1 MAKNGYLIFDS
12 DTHVGPNMDVLDPYL
27 SASDKEALDGLS
39 QYRRGNR
46 YMIGERKY
54 DRRLGDAEPKPAD
67 PNAYMSGLFSN
78 SHKGRQPVRNGD
90 ADPAARVADLDF
102 EGVDVNLML
111 PSGWFGVWTM
121 PEVDPAI
128 EQTMYRAYNRWMA
141 DYCGAFPDRL
151 TGVILVSGRDTEG
164 SLEELKRA
172 AKEPWAMGVFCYAPY
187 GMPLDHPSLEPY
199 WDVAEENDLAFVIH
213 TFTVMPPYAPGGL
226 DNWENLFLQ
235 RSAAHPWCGM
245 RNMASVIGGG
255 ILDRHPS
262 LRLGVLEA
270 GHGWLPSW
278 ARRLDE
284 HAESVKG
291 ALPELKHKPT
301 EYVTGGRYF
310 QSIEMSEG
318 QEITKAVIDILGDHV
333 LMYASDYPHAESWF
347 PESVDTVMAWDLPH
361 DTKKKLFWDN
371 AVNFYRR
378 YKASDALVAAAAAT
392 AS

>member
-1 MAKNGYLIFDS
+1 MARNGYLIFDS
-12 DTHVGPNMDVLDPYL
+12 DTHVGPNMDVLNPYL
-27 SASDKEALDGLS
+27 STAEKEALEPLS
-39 QYRRGNR
+39 KYKRGNR

-67 PNAYMSGLFSN
+67 PNAYMSGLFTGGSKR
-78 SHKGRQPVRNGD
+78 SRQPARNGD
-90 ADPAARVADLDF
+90 ADPAGRIADMDF

-121 PEVDPAI
+121 PQVDPAI
-128 EQTMYRAYNRWMA
+128 EQAIYRAYHRWMK
-141 DYCGAFPDRL
+141 DYCTAFPDRL
-151 TGVILVSGRDTEG
+151 TGVILISGRDPEG
-164 SLEELKRA
+164 SLEELKRV

-187 GMPLDHPSLEPY
+187 EMPLDHPAFEPH
-199 WDVAEENDLAFVIH
+199 WAVAEENDLTAVIH

-226 DNWENLFLQ
+226 DNWQNLFLQ

-245 RNMASVIGGG
+245 RNMASIIGAG
-255 ILDRHPS
+255 ILDRYPS

-284 HAESVKG
+284 HAHSVAG
-291 ALPELKHKPT
+291 ALPPLKHTPT
-301 EYVTGGRYF
+301 EYVTSGRYF

-318 QEITKAVIDILGDHV
+318 LDITRSVIDILGDNI
-333 LMYASDYPHAESWF
+333 LMYASDYPHSESWF
-347 PESVDTVMAWDLPH
+347 PESVNHVMSWDMPE
-361 DTKKKLFWDN
+361 DMKRKLFWDN

-378 YKASDALVAAAAAT
+378 YQPSQKLMAAAAA
-392 AS
+392 S